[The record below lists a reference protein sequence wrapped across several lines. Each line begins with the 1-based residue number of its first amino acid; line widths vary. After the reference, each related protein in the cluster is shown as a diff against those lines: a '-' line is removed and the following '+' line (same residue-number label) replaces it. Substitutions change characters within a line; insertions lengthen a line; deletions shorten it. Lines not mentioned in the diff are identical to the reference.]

1 MQIQTP
7 GGDILVAGHNNP
19 TKIEINEFER
29 LTELD
34 EQNAAAFKENFKFIF
49 GVITAICFVV
59 LLFTIEYITG
69 ARFFKSLIWSAILG
83 PIAGLIITMLCEP
96 KTSDEEIRKSLASV
110 IGQYNSASYKNIYT
124 YREGRSILVVNS
136 AGMIVMNE
144 WPNKFGATVLFPQ
157 NILSARVNTQTKLN
171 TTTKESGSFTVGAG
185 KGIFGGYSTGRT
197 SKSETVAEHKHTFE
211 LRYQLYANS
220 EVQLKT
226 INFGSNREE
235 AESLCDLVC
244 NLR

>member
-7 GGDILVAGHNNP
+7 GGDILVAGLNNP
-19 TKIEINEFER
+19 TKIELNEFER
-29 LTELD
+29 LSALD
-34 EQNAAAFKENFKFIF
+34 EQHAAANRENFKGVF
-49 GVITAICFVV
+49 GTTTVICCVV
-59 LLFTIEYITG
+59 FLFLIEHFTG
-69 ARFFKSLIWSAILG
+69 AHFFKSLIWAVILG
-83 PIAGLIITMLCEP
+83 SIAGLIITIMMAA
-96 KTSDEEIRKSLASV
+96 KTSDEEIRKSLSSV

-124 YREGRSILVVNS
+124 YREERSILVVNS
-136 AGMIVMNE
+136 AGMIVMNQ
-144 WPNKFGATVLFPQ
+144 WPNKFGAIVLFPQ

-211 LRYQLYANS
+211 LRYQLSANS

-226 INFGSNREE
+226 IDFGSNREE
-235 AESLCDLVC
+235 AENLCDLIC